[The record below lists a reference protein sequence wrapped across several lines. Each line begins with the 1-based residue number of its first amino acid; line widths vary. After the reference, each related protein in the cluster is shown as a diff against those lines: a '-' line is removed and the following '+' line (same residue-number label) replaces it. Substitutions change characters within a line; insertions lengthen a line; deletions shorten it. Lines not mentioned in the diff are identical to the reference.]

1 MCNFTS
7 NRQDTQLDKQTKTL
21 TVRARDEA
29 IKENLRVLNF
39 LPNRST
45 QPRVRSAVIEPTAS
59 YFIQPLSIS

>member
-45 QPRVRSAVIEPTAS
+45 QPRVSSAVIEPTAS